1 MSSQKKDET
10 NLSLCM
16 GFSYEIEAATIALD
30 EATIFKKL
38 KQHKSCNDAK
48 KPSRECVAL
57 SEFLFCLFS
66 RFHCRCKCVKLASSV
81 TTQNNS

>member
-16 GFSYEIEAATIALD
+16 GFSYEIEVATIALD

-38 KQHKSCNDAK
+38 KQS
-48 KPSRECVAL
+48 
-57 SEFLFCLFS
+57 
-66 RFHCRCKCVKLASSV
+66 
-81 TTQNNS
+81 

>member
-16 GFSYEIEAATIALD
+16 DVSCEIEVATIALD

-38 KQHKSCNDAK
+38 KQS
-48 KPSRECVAL
+48 
-57 SEFLFCLFS
+57 
-66 RFHCRCKCVKLASSV
+66 
-81 TTQNNS
+81 